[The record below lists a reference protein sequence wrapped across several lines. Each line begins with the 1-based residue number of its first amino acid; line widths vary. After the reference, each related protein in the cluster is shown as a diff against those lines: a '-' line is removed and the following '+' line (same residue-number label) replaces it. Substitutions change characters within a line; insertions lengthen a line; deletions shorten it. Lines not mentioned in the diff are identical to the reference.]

1 VEVEKVFSI
10 LMFAF
15 DTLQI
20 SIFTGYWD
28 MS

>member
-1 VEVEKVFSI
+1 VEKVFSI